1 MKRFVILL
9 ALGLVFA
16 CSHGRT
22 PQFPAAAS
30 PADAG
35 QVFVIRNDNLFDWW
49 LSVKV
54 TYNDAVIARIRA
66 GEHVAFQ
73 VSPGLHTVGVAD
85 RGISVAVEGRRRYY
99 FLISAEDSPAGF
111 EIERLD
117 PSRGEEWVAR
127 TRPVR

>member
-1 MKRFVILL
+1 
-9 ALGLVFA
+9 
-16 CSHGRT
+16 
-22 PQFPAAAS
+22 
-30 PADAG
+30 
-35 QVFVIRNDNLFDWW
+35 
-49 LSVKV
+49 
-54 TYNDAVIARIRA
+54 
-66 GEHVAFQ
+66 
-73 VSPGLHTVGVAD
+73 VSPGLHTIGVAD